1 MFTIFSLFFHTY
13 FPRSCGQRAKIEVTH
28 CHILIR
34 AALTVIEAAATIK
47 PVTIRGCILR
57 IYQSRVP
64 VLKKAT
70 MAMCW
75 TWWSIGYIV
84 HFRGVECFK
93 CSFRRQNWAEF
104 LVFWSMF
111 WHIHR
116 RKTNTAATVHN
127 SSISAQ
133 CLKTKSVQTNMYDT
147 ITTFKRPQS
156 QFILPSRTWRLHIFQ
171 KRLGRFRTFE
181 LFSFSLSSL
190 SMNLLD
196 HVQQTYKFLCV
207 LKQSAVVH

>member
-104 LVFWSMF
+104 LVFWIIWVAVACCNKKHCS
-111 WHIHR
+111 HSPQQQHLC
-116 RKTNTAATVHN
+116 TVSKNKISSNKYVWYHN
-127 SSISAQ
+127 HFQEA
-133 CLKTKSVQTNMYDT
+133 TKSVYFTQ
-147 ITTFKRPQS
+147 
-156 QFILPSRTWRLHIFQ
+156 
-171 KRLGRFRTFE
+171 
-181 LFSFSLSSL
+181 
-190 SMNLLD
+190 
-196 HVQQTYKFLCV
+196 
-207 LKQSAVVH
+207 